1 MRFIASPASARLVPP
16 PAETDRAG
24 RAANCDGEGSAARL
38 EWDDGVGKIWI
49 EAVGDPVAGVVRLI
63 LPAEDRGEVAVAL
76 FLSTGVVVVL
86 FGVTVDFFIDTGVSA
101 TLTDGMLP
109 WFDIFRVI
117 NTLLPWVHNRTSR
130 QHEN

>member
-1 MRFIASPASARLVPP
+1 M
-16 PAETDRAG
+16 
-24 RAANCDGEGSAARL
+24 
-38 EWDDGVGKIWI
+38 
-49 EAVGDPVAGVVRLI
+49 VRLI

-109 WFDIFRVI
+109 
-117 NTLLPWVHNRTSR
+117 
-130 QHEN
+130 